1 MRFRLVEEK
10 RFNIKEAYDEE
21 KIKIANSTSRTN
33 GASAINKDGTIRSVV
48 GRYVMD
54 NIDKKASILDFGAGK
69 DAVQTKALRD
79 NGFEDVTA
87 YDFGVNV
94 KDGIHDPN
102 ALNKKYDVV
111 FASNVLNVSTDEDML
126 RETLRDIKKAAKKTI
141 IFNYPGSPR
150 KAGLTTEQVAKII
163 IDEYKAEPEIVVG
176 PKSTPV
182 WRIDL

>member
-33 GASAINKDGTIRSVV
+33 GASAVNSDGTIRSVV
-48 GRYVMD
+48 GRYVMN
-54 NIDKKASILDFGAGK
+54 NIDKNASILDFGAGK

-79 NGFEDVTA
+79 SGFEDITA

-94 KDGIHDPN
+94 KDGIHDPK
-102 ALNKKYDVV
+102 ALDKKYDVV
-111 FASNVLNVSTDEDML
+111 FASNVLNVSTDEEML
-126 RETLRDIKKAAKKTI
+126 RETLKDIMKAAKSTI

-150 KAGLTTEQVAKII
+150 KAGLTTDEVADIIEDEYGIKPQVA
-163 IDEYKAEPEIVVG
+163 VG